1 MRNYNNIRGILR
13 AKQGSQIPKFQSP
26 ASPLKINFNSNQK
39 PITDMFQYQKIYNTP
54 YQDLLEEWANYQSGN
69 NPNPYMNNN
78 GQATTKPSASDT
90 KENNQQTNNS
100 GLKSN
105 QIGSMIG
112 QGADIISGMLGPK
125 DGYQGTHGN
134 LQQTGDQLFD
144 QASNT
149 VMMFNPLV
157 GGIMKAGGLV
167 SDVLTNYA
175 GMGTDS
181 MTKTDAIL
189 GSKLLS
195 LTPMGMVNGFFGKK
209 TQNFSADKHTIA
221 QVGSSYGGSVADIND
236 AAFKANKKYG
246 AFSSRSRRSANR
258 QIDQAR
264 IQQNIM
270 TDIADT
276 AADQRA
282 MVNDLNYINNQ
293 FTLNGGYDQRYMRAA
308 KSGMKIQD
316 KIDFIKQ
323 RKVIHNSINLETKQ
337 VEWEPVIEE
346 FKEGG
351 SLPELWE
358 PVIEDLWE
366 PIIEI
371 PEFQEG
377 GKIRTLEELIKYAK
391 EQNPRFIQR
400 FSEEPRGIKF
410 IDDEGNEAEGSH
422 YLESRGEYVIPRI
435 QEINGELK
443 FLNGQDAIDRAIESG
458 NYLKML
464 PEEAI
469 IFAENYKQG
478 WPEFFEK
485 FKEGGKTKEELET
498 LEIEETNQ
506 KNLIPEGALH
516 KNKHHMEHTEGL
528 TQKGIPVIDNDGEQQ
543 AEIELDEIIFTLE
556 VTKKLEELYKEGTD
570 EAAIEA
576 GKLLVKEILFNTD
589 DRTGLIAKCEEGG
602 KL

>member
-1 MRNYNNIRGILR
+1 MRNYNNVRGILR

-26 ASPLKINFNSNQK
+26 ANPLKINFNSNQK
-39 PITDMFQYQKIYNTP
+39 PITNMFQYQKIYGTS
-54 YQDLLEEWANYQSGN
+54 YQDLPEAWANYQSGN

-78 GQATTKPSASDT
+78 GQATPKPSASDT

-100 GLKSN
+100 GLRSN

-112 QGADIISGMLGPK
+112 QGADMISNMFAFDK
-125 DGYQGTHGN
+125 DGYQGKYGS
-134 LQQTGDQLFD
+134 LQQTGDLAFD
-144 QASNT
+144 QASNA
-149 VMMFNPLV
+149 VMQINPLV

-167 SDVLTNYA
+167 SDVLTTYG

-181 MTKTDAIL
+181 MTKTDAVL

-195 LTPMGMVNGFFGKK
+195 LTPVGMINGFAGKK
-209 TQNFSADKHTIA
+209 TQQFGLNRATLE
-221 QVGSSYGGSVADIND
+221 QVGGSYGGSSNLIAD
-236 AAFKANKKYG
+236 AASKAGKKYG
-246 AFSSRSRRSANR
+246 LFSSGSRRRANR

-276 AADQRA
+276 ASDQRA
-282 MVNDLNYINNQ
+282 MINDLNYINNQ
-293 FTLNGGYDQRYMRAA
+293 FTLNGGYNQRYMRAA

-323 RKVIHNSINLETKQ
+323 RKTINNSINLETKQ

-351 SLPELWE
+351 NLPELWE
-358 PVIEDLWE
+358 PIIEDVWE
-366 PIIEI
+366 PIITDI
-371 PEFQEG
+371 V
-377 GKIRTLEELIKYAK
+377 EE
-391 EQNPRFIQR
+391 
-400 FSEEPRGIKF
+400 
-410 IDDEGNEAEGSH
+410 
-422 YLESRGEYVIPRI
+422 
-435 QEINGELK
+435 
-443 FLNGQDAIDRAIESG
+443 
-458 NYLKML
+458 
-464 PEEAI
+464 
-469 IFAENYKQG
+469 
-478 WPEFFEK
+478 

-498 LEIEETNQ
+498 PEIEETNQ

-543 AEIELDEIIFTLE
+543 AEIELNEIIFTLE

-570 EAAIEA
+570 AAAIEA